1 MVGCKVNKGEVEERI
16 KGGCREYHK
25 SRSSEYEF
33 QFWNIWIIYIYIYI
47 YKYNI
52 YFTSKCLVK
61 YLSVLCY
68 GKASFFMSK
77 NNL

>member
-1 MVGCKVNKGEVEERI
+1 MVGCKVNKGEVEEMI

-33 QFWNIWIIYIYIYI
+33 QFWNIWIIYIYIY
-47 YKYNI
+47 
-52 YFTSKCLVK
+52 FTSKCLVK
-61 YLSVLCY
+61 YLIVLCY